1 MNTDELVQ
9 SCRELKKYIAE
20 GRSIVREIEADT
32 FEENPPL
39 FREYISAP
47 QDIKSVMD
55 NQFKNV
61 KTHARLLSK
70 AMWYEWRMKLLDGLK
85 DGLLRVGEGMD
96 EDDKL
101 MTQQETILES
111 VVPELVQEHERL
123 ETDCQTLQA
132 HADEIAN
139 CDQEELQDARDNLI
153 AVEKDFQTKQKM
165 VEDLQRELRLQE
177 ERFANAMERNL
188 QCLEEIKE
196 AEKIRRDYRGWS
208 PSEVAA
214 LQGISGS
221 LWTVHPCC

>member
-1 MNTDELVQ
+1 MGTDERIQ

-32 FEENPPL
+32 FEDNPPL

-47 QDIKSVMD
+47 PDIKSIMD

-61 KTHARLLSK
+61 KTHARLLSR

-85 DGLLRVGEGMD
+85 DGLLRVGEGME

-101 MTQQETILES
+101 LAQQERILES
-111 VVPELVQEHERL
+111 TLPGLVLEHDRL
-123 ETDCQTLQA
+123 EADCQTLQA
-132 HADEIAN
+132 HADELAS

-153 AVEKDFQTKQKM
+153 AIEKDLQTKQKM
-165 VEDLQRELRLQE
+165 VEDLQRELRRQE
-177 ERFANAMERNL
+177 EGVENAIEHKQ
-188 QCLEEIKE
+188 QCLEEIKQ
-196 AEKIRRDYRGWS
+196 AEKVRQEYRGWS

-214 LQGISGS
+214 LQGISDY
-221 LWTVHPCC
+221 LWYIC